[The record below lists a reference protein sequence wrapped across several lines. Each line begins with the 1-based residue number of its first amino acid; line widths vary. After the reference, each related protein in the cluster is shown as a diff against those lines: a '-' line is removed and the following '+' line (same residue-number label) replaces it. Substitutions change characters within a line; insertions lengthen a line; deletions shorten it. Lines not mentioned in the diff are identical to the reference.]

1 MSASRLSEDSR
12 NQTYS
17 HVGRVGLGA
26 NLTDQRDGGGLS
38 ERGDGLLGELLGE
51 GVLTLIEALVK
62 DNRGLSN
69 TLSLGQSGI
78 TGGTEK
84 EVVAEAVG
92 GSGESLVGRLVVGS
106 KVTDQDDLVSG
117 LEVLNGGLV
126 DDGNGGQGLLGHV

>member
-1 MSASRLSEDSR
+1 VSVSRLNQDAR

-26 NLTDQRDGGGLS
+26 DLTDQRDGGGLS
-38 ERGDGLLGELLGE
+38 EGGDGVLGELVVE
-51 GVLTLIEALVK
+51 GVLTLIEALVE
-62 DNRGLSN
+62 DDRGLLD
-69 TLSLGQSGI
+69 TLSLGQSGV

-92 GSGESLVGRLVVGS
+92 GSGESLVGSLVVGS

-126 DDGNGGQGLLGHV
+126 DDGNGGKGLLGHV